1 MQTIY
6 FIIPQHNNHQS
17 IIKKGNGASEVLFYL
32 TAKSLSSFFLGLY
45 WPVGSIKK
53 SQ

>member
-17 IIKKGNGASEVLFYL
+17 IIKKVMGL
-32 TAKSLSSFFLGLY
+32 LGIKEKQEKQTY
-45 WPVGSIKK
+45 TTSIMTNRCIIVF
-53 SQ
+53 QNF